1 MEPESPVESTRR
13 SWLKWATNLLGG
25 LWAAMLGVPAVGYL
39 IDPRNRPAAAGAFKP
54 VALFGELKENVPKAA
69 VIRDIRRDAWTLH
82 PDDVLGRVWLIW
94 RGEKAED
101 GTPKVEAYT
110 TICPHLGGSIN
121 FEEKSQC
128 FVCPLHGATYDIK
141 CQRVSDDELGHSN
154 PAPRGMDSLEVE
166 LEPDA
171 ANEDEFV
178 IKVKYENFI
187 QGKEHKEKKN

>member
-1 MEPESPVESTRR
+1 
-13 SWLKWATNLLGG
+13 LLGG

-39 IDPRNRPAAAGAFKP
+39 IDPRNRPVAAGAFRP
-54 VALFGELKENVPKAA
+54 VARFGELKENVPRAA

-94 RGEKAED
+94 RGKQKDD
-101 GTPKVEAYT
+101 GTPIVEAYT
-110 TICPHLGGSIN
+110 NICPHLGGPIN

-128 FVCPLHGATYDIK
+128 FVCPLHGATFRLN
-141 CQRVSDDELGHSN
+141 CQRVSDEELGHTN

-166 LEPDA
+166 LEPAPD
-171 ANEDEFV
+171 NDGEFI

-187 QGKEHKEKKN
+187 QGHETKEKKS